1 MAKKLT
7 TEEFIERAVQIHGNK
22 YDYSKVFYINNK
34 TKVCII
40 CTEHGEFWQTPINHL
55 NGQGC
60 SDCLKIDKFIK
71 QSKNNFGEIY
81 SFPYIWNEY
90 KNSHSKITIQCQK
103 CGGIFTKIAGDH
115 LTSVNGGCKKCLL
128 IDKKVYYTYKD
139 LQKTTNFKLKY
150 FTEKVC
156 KNDLITLICKKHGE
170 YSILVSTLLDG
181 RGKCK
186 KCYSYNDEKEKI
198 KKEKAIQIIT
208 DKYGEKFIILFDE
221 YVNYTTPITFICK
234 DCGYKTKR
242 TPSSCIN
249 GNYKDCKQC
258 KIKENAF
265 NKTKTNEEFIKEAKL
280 LHGDKYDYSKT
291 NYINSSQK
299 VDILCKECNKYF
311 TIEAN
316 SHLQG
321 HGCPNH
327 LTNKSQDEINI
338 VNYIKEIY
346 KGEIQTNQRNILNE
360 NKELDIYL
368 PEKQIAIEY
377 NGVFWHNEL
386 NKHDN
391 YHLNKTIECNK
402 KGIHL
407 IHIFEDEWKNTQK
420 QQIWKSMIKNQLG
433 LIDEKIFARKCIIK
447 EISKK
452 EGYDFL
458 EKNHI
463 QGKCSST
470 VMIGL
475 YYKNEL
481 VSLMTFGKS
490 RHFIGNGKY
499 EYELL
504 RFCNKININV
514 IGGASKLFKHF
525 LKTYNPSN
533 IVSYADKRW
542 SKGNLYEKLGF
553 IKYNESKP
561 SYYYVINGKRKNR
574 FNFRKS
580 ILIKK
585 YNCPKDVSE
594 KEFCKEQGWYRIY
607 DCGCLCYKFEK

>member
-7 TEEFIERAVQIHGNK
+7 TEEFIERA
-22 YDYSKVFYINNK
+22 
-34 TKVCII
+34 
-40 CTEHGEFWQTPINHL
+40 
-55 NGQGC
+55 
-60 SDCLKIDKFIK
+60 
-71 QSKNNFGEIY
+71 
-81 SFPYIWNEY
+81 
-90 KNSHSKITIQCQK
+90 
-103 CGGIFTKIAGDH
+103 
-115 LTSVNGGCKKCLL
+115 
-128 IDKKVYYTYKD
+128 
-139 LQKTTNFKLKY
+139 
-150 FTEKVC
+150 
-156 KNDLITLICKKHGE
+156 
-170 YSILVSTLLDG
+170 
-181 RGKCK
+181 
-186 KCYSYNDEKEKI
+186 
-198 KKEKAIQIIT
+198 IQI
-208 DKYGEKFIILFDE
+208 
-221 YVNYTTPITFICK
+221 
-234 DCGYKTKR
+234 
-242 TPSSCIN
+242 
-249 GNYKDCKQC
+249 
-258 KIKENAF
+258 
-265 NKTKTNEEFIKEAKL
+265 
-280 LHGDKYDYSKT
+280 HGDKYDYSKT

-377 NGVFWHNEL
+377 NGIFWHNEL

-499 EYELL
+499 DYELL
-504 RFCNKININV
+504 RFCNKINTNV